1 MLNTTP
7 EKTGSSNNMLIGGV
21 IMCFVFFPLLYSLCS
36 KRGLFI
42 LWHNIFSFVT
52 SVCLSVQVS
61 GGPSGG
67 EINSVNLVLLVPL
80 GLRCYWLP
88 VRLLSGDP
96 CEMGCLLML

>member
-67 EINSVNLVLLVPL
+67 GDKLCEPGALGPTRVEVLLAPCASS
-80 GLRCYWLP
+80 LR
-88 VRLLSGDP
+88 
-96 CEMGCLLML
+96 